1 MATKSNSTNYTHNVK
16 PQREVKSLDPYKMTE
31 ILKKGVLEGLV
42 RFDGTGTDRY
52 VFYPHQSMRF
62 RWEPEEEV
70 RAWAYI
76 KLVTEKNY
84 SPSRITFERKVKM
97 GSSYRYVDIVIFS
110 DNQHTNDE
118 IIIECKRADVGKRA
132 FLEAVEQGKSYDNQ
146 LYGKYIWVTSQ
157 KLNTYY
163 KTKPE
168 KNGRQYIE
176 IDNLPSFSTSS
187 KFTGAFNE
195 TFWTVKHSLKAFYK
209 NYIVPQTKKPWVSDF
224 LLFTFVFVFVGF
236 MVSWFNA
243 KVLTAQIDNHT
254 RWLVKERIHYGHL
267 YWIVPILTTLLMM
280 WGFKRKLFPK
290 LTEKRTARNRKKKGK
305 ELPFVFHNKVIFA
318 TLIVVVPSLVLS
330 ELFFGTGE
338 VCRTCCAEKWFCWWS
353 RNHYYKVDESWRMM
367 NYFVPFVI
375 GVPLQSIMMVILNWV
390 FEAFSRVR

>member
-16 PQREVKSLDPYKMTE
+16 PQKEVKSLDPYKMTE
-31 ILKKGVLEGLV
+31 ILKIGVLEGLI
-42 RFDGTGTDRY
+42 RFDGTGEDRY
-52 VFYPHQSMRF
+52 VFYTHQSMRF

-76 KLVTEKNY
+76 KLVTEKKY
-84 SPSRITFERKVKM
+84 SPSRIIFERKVKM
-97 GSSYRYVDIVIFS
+97 GSSHRYVDIVIFS
-110 DNQHTNDE
+110 DNQHQNDE
-118 IIIECKRADVGKRA
+118 IIIECKRADVGKKA

-168 KNGRQYIE
+168 KNGREYIE

-187 KFTGAFNE
+187 KFTGAFSE
-195 TFWTVKHSLKAFYK
+195 TFWTIKHSLKAFYK
-209 NYIVPQTKKPWVSDF
+209 NYILPQTQKPWMSDF
-224 LLFTFVFVFVGF
+224 LLFCFVFVFVGF
-236 MVSWFNA
+236 MLSWFNA

-267 YWIVPILTTLLMM
+267 YWFVPILTTLVLMY
-280 WGFKRKLFPK
+280 GFKRKLFPK

-305 ELPFVFHNKVIFA
+305 ELPFVFNNKVIFA
-318 TLIVVVPSLVLS
+318 TLIVVIPSLVLS
-330 ELFFGTGE
+330 ELLFGTGDI
-338 VCRTCCAEKWFCWWS
+338 CRTCCTENWFCWWS
-353 RNHYYKVDESWRMM
+353 RGHYYKINESWRMM

-375 GVPLQSIMMVILNWV
+375 GVPIQAIMMVILNWV
-390 FEAFSRVR
+390 FEAYSRLR

>member
-1 MATKSNSTNYTHNVK
+1 
-16 PQREVKSLDPYKMTE
+16 MTE
-31 ILKKGVLEGLV
+31 ILKQGVLEGLI
-42 RFDGTGTDRY
+42 RFDGTGNDRY
-52 VFYPHQSMRF
+52 VFYPHQSMRL

-76 KLVTEKNY
+76 KLVTEKKY
-84 SPSRITFERKVKM
+84 SPSRIAFERKVKM
-97 GSSYRYVDIVIFS
+97 GSSYRFVDIVIFS
-110 DNQHTNDE
+110 DNQHQNDE
-118 IIIECKRADVGKRA
+118 VIIECKRADVGKRA

-146 LYGKYIWVTSQ
+146 LYGKYVWVTSQ
-157 KLNTYY
+157 KLNAYY

-195 TFWTVKHSLKAFYK
+195 TFWTIKHSLKAFYK
-209 NYIVPQTKKPWVSDF
+209 NYILPQTKKPWLSDF
-224 LLFTFVFVFVGF
+224 LLFTFVFVFIGF
-236 MVSWFNA
+236 MLSWFNA

-254 RWLVKERIHYGHL
+254 RWLVKEHIHYGHL
-267 YWIVPILTTLLMM
+267 YWFVPILTTLVIM

-305 ELPFVFHNKVIFA
+305 SLPFVFHNKVIFA
-318 TLIVVVPSLVLS
+318 TLIVVIPSLVLS
-330 ELFFGTGE
+330 EFLFGTDE
-338 VCRTCCAEKWFCWWS
+338 LCRNCCSEYWYCWWS
-353 RNHYYKVDESWRMM
+353 RKHYYKVEESWRLM

-375 GVPLQSIMMVILNWV
+375 GVPLQAFMMVILNWV

>member
-1 MATKSNSTNYTHNVK
+1 MATKSK
-16 PQREVKSLDPYKMTE
+16 DPYKISE
-31 ILKKGVLEGLV
+31 ILKKGVSEGLI
-42 RFDGTGTDRY
+42 RFDTIGSTKY
-52 VFYPHQSMRF
+52 VFYPHQSMSL

-76 KLVTEKNY
+76 KLVTEKKY
-84 SPSRITFERKVKM
+84 LPSRITFERKVKM

-118 IIIECKRADVGKRA
+118 VIIECKRADVGKRA

-146 LYGKYIWVTSQ
+146 LYGKYVWVTSQ

-163 KTKPE
+163 KTKPK
-168 KNGRQYIE
+168 KNDREYIE

-195 TFWTVKHSLKAFYK
+195 TIWTIKHSLKAFYK
-209 NYIVPQTKKPWVSDF
+209 NKIVPQTKRPWLSDF
-224 LLFTFVFVFVGF
+224 LLFCFVFVFIGLIL
-236 MVSWFNA
+236 SWFNA

-254 RWLVKERIHYGHL
+254 RWLIKERIHYGHL
-267 YWIVPILTTLLMM
+267 YWFVPILTTLVIM

-290 LTEKRTARNRKKKGK
+290 LTERRTARNRKKKGK
-305 ELPFVFHNKVIFA
+305 ELPFVFNNKVIFA
-318 TLIVVVPSLVLS
+318 TLIVVIPSLVLS
-330 ELFFGTGE
+330 EFLFGTDAE
-338 VCRTCCAEKWFCWWS
+338 ICRNCCSEYWYCWWS
-353 RNHYYKVDESWRMM
+353 RKHYYKIEESWRMM

-375 GVPLQSIMMVILNWV
+375 GVPVQAFMMVILNWV